1 MGDWLLP
8 GETER
13 RCARRGAGRDA
24 KEKRAVQQQAGQPAQ
39 QSPIDPRATS
49 TAFEIPGFKIRYNLG
64 VVRGVTVRSRSIG
77 GQIGAAFQTLKGG
90 NITLLTELAEQARQ
104 EAYMIMTAHAA
115 QVGGN
120 AIIGIRYDSSEVMEN
135 ATEVI
140 AYGTAVWGEWQ
151 QQ

>member
-1 MGDWLLP
+1 MS
-8 GETER
+8 
-13 RCARRGAGRDA
+13 RDN
-24 KEKRAVQQQAGQPAQ
+24 KENFCMQQQPPQAQ
-39 QSPIDPRATS
+39 AIDPRATS
-49 TAFEIPGFKIRYNLG
+49 TAFEIPNFTIRYNMG

-77 GQIGAAFQTLKGG
+77 GQIGAAFQTMKGG

-104 EAYMIMTAHAA
+104 EAYQIMIAHAA
-115 QVGGN
+115 QLGGN

-151 QQ
+151 Q

>member
-1 MGDWLLP
+1 M
-8 GETER
+8 
-13 RCARRGAGRDA
+13 
-24 KEKRAVQQQAGQPAQ
+24 QQ
-39 QSPIDPRATS
+39 QSPPQAPAIDPRATS
-49 TAFEIPGFKIRYNLG
+49 TAFEIHGFNIRYNMG

-104 EAYMIMTAHAA
+104 EAYQIMTAHAA
-115 QVGGN
+115 QLGGN

-151 QQ
+151 Q

>member
-1 MGDWLLP
+1 MH
-8 GETER
+8 
-13 RCARRGAGRDA
+13 
-24 KEKRAVQQQAGQPAQ
+24 KEKPMQQPPQAPA
-39 QSPIDPRATS
+39 IDPRATS
-49 TAFEIPGFKIRYNLG
+49 TAFEIPGFNIRYNMG

-104 EAYMIMTAHAA
+104 EAYQIMTAHAL
-115 QVGGN
+115 QMGGN

-151 QQ
+151 Q

>member
-1 MGDWLLP
+1 M
-8 GETER
+8 
-13 RCARRGAGRDA
+13 GRDNQ
-24 KEKRAVQQQAGQPAQ
+24 EEFGMQQQPPQAPA
-39 QSPIDPRATS
+39 IDPRATS
-49 TAFEIPGFKIRYNLG
+49 TAFEIPGFTIRYNMG

-104 EAYMIMTAHAA
+104 EAYQIMIAHAA
-115 QVGGN
+115 QLGGN

-140 AYGTAVWGEWQ
+140 AYGTAVWGEWKQ
-151 QQ
+151 

>member
-1 MGDWLLP
+1 M
-8 GETER
+8 
-13 RCARRGAGRDA
+13 
-24 KEKRAVQQQAGQPAQ
+24 QQPPQGQA
-39 QSPIDPRATS
+39 IDPRATS
-49 TAFEIPGFKIRYNLG
+49 TAFEITGFTIRYNMG

-77 GQIGAAFQTLKGG
+77 GQIGAAFQTMKGG

-104 EAYMIMTAHAA
+104 EAYQIMIAHAA
-115 QVGGN
+115 QLGGN

-151 QQ
+151 QHSQ

>member
-1 MGDWLLP
+1 M
-8 GETER
+8 
-13 RCARRGAGRDA
+13 
-24 KEKRAVQQQAGQPAQ
+24 QQPQQGQPAV
-39 QSPIDPRATS
+39 IDPRATS
-49 TAFEIPGFKIRYNLG
+49 TAFEIPGFTIRYNLG

-115 QVGGN
+115 QMGGN
-120 AIIGIRYDSSEVMEN
+120 GIIGIRYDSSEVMEN

>member
-1 MGDWLLP
+1 M
-8 GETER
+8 
-13 RCARRGAGRDA
+13 
-24 KEKRAVQQQAGQPAQ
+24 QQQPQPM
-39 QSPIDPRATS
+39 PGIDPRATS

-104 EAYMIMTAHAA
+104 EAYTIMTAHAA
-115 QVGGN
+115 QMGGN

>member
-1 MGDWLLP
+1 M
-8 GETER
+8 
-13 RCARRGAGRDA
+13 
-24 KEKRAVQQQAGQPAQ
+24 QQPPQPLA
-39 QSPIDPRATS
+39 IDPRATS
-49 TAFEIPGFKIRYNLG
+49 TAFEIHGFKIQYNMG

-104 EAYMIMTAHAA
+104 EAYQIMTAHAA
-115 QVGGN
+115 QLGGN

-140 AYGTAVWGEWQ
+140 AYGTAVLGEWQ

>member
-1 MGDWLLP
+1 M
-8 GETER
+8 
-13 RCARRGAGRDA
+13 
-24 KEKRAVQQQAGQPAQ
+24 QQPPQTPT
-39 QSPIDPRATS
+39 IDPRATS
-49 TAFEIPGFKIRYNLG
+49 TAFEIHGFTIRYNMG

-104 EAYMIMTAHAA
+104 EAYQIMTAHAV
-115 QVGGN
+115 QLGGN

-151 QQ
+151 Q

>member
-1 MGDWLLP
+1 M
-8 GETER
+8 
-13 RCARRGAGRDA
+13 GRDNQ
-24 KEKRAVQQQAGQPAQ
+24 EEFGMQQQPPQAPA
-39 QSPIDPRATS
+39 IDPRATS
-49 TAFEIPGFKIRYNLG
+49 TAFEIPGFTIRYNMG

-104 EAYMIMTAHAA
+104 EAYQIMIAHAA
-115 QVGGN
+115 QLGGN

-140 AYGTAVWGEWQ
+140 AYGTAIWGEWKQ
-151 QQ
+151 

>member
-1 MGDWLLP
+1 M
-8 GETER
+8 
-13 RCARRGAGRDA
+13 
-24 KEKRAVQQQAGQPAQ
+24 QQPPQGQA
-39 QSPIDPRATS
+39 IDPRATS
-49 TAFEIPGFKIRYNLG
+49 TAFEIIGFTIRYNMG

-77 GQIGAAFQTLKGG
+77 GQIGAAFQTMKGG

-104 EAYMIMTAHAA
+104 EAYQIMIAHAA
-115 QVGGN
+115 QLGGN

-151 QQ
+151 QHSQ

>member
-1 MGDWLLP
+1 M
-8 GETER
+8 
-13 RCARRGAGRDA
+13 
-24 KEKRAVQQQAGQPAQ
+24 QQ
-39 QSPIDPRATS
+39 QSPIDQRATS
-49 TAFEIPGFKIRYNLG
+49 TAFEIPGFAIRYNLG

-104 EAYMIMTAHAA
+104 EAYMIMTSHAA

-140 AYGTAVWGEWQ
+140 AYGTAVWGEWLQ
-151 QQ
+151 Q

>member
-1 MGDWLLP
+1 M
-8 GETER
+8 
-13 RCARRGAGRDA
+13 
-24 KEKRAVQQQAGQPAQ
+24 QQPSQP
-39 QSPIDPRATS
+39 PPVDPRATS
-49 TAFEIPGFKIRYNLG
+49 TELEIPGFTIRYNMG
-64 VVRGVTVRSRSIG
+64 VVRGVTLRSRSIG
-77 GQIGAAFQTLKGG
+77 GQIGAAFQTMKGG

-104 EAYMIMTAHAA
+104 EAYQIMTAHAV
-115 QVGGN
+115 QLGGN

>member
-1 MGDWLLP
+1 M
-8 GETER
+8 
-13 RCARRGAGRDA
+13 
-24 KEKRAVQQQAGQPAQ
+24 QQPPQGQA
-39 QSPIDPRATS
+39 IDPRATS
-49 TAFEIPGFKIRYNLG
+49 TAFEITGFAIRYNMG

-77 GQIGAAFQTLKGG
+77 GQIGAAFQTMKGG

-104 EAYMIMTAHAA
+104 EAYQIMIAHAA
-115 QVGGN
+115 QLGGN

-151 QQ
+151 QHSQ